1 MKYKTLFVKHC
12 IFNASVIIIIFF
24 IINLLIIFCI
34 LVHNSK
40 DIFETHNILQVKVF
54 DKMNLSISKKCENYQ
69 LINLG

>member
-1 MKYKTLFVKHC
+1 MLFMKHC
-12 IFNASVIIIIFF
+12 IFNALVIIIIFF

-54 DKMNLSISKKCENYQ
+54 DKMNLSISKKYENYQ